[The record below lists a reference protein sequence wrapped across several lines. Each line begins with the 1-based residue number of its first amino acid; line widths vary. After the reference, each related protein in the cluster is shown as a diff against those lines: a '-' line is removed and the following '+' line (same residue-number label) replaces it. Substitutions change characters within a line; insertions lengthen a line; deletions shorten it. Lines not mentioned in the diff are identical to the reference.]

1 MVLVIGKN
9 MRLCLYIPPTSLAKI
24 QFSNTSLFSQWGLFN
39 QSLLNIGLKAKM
51 QTFYTISFWSYL
63 KDFHVCVMMLFFY
76 YIAVCFLVCWFPFFL
91 CNTWSGIMMELNLPH
106 LEPSM
111 TLFLLTTWLGYIN
124 SILNPFIY
132 TIYNREFRK
141 AFRKLFKTVRE
152 EKKPK
157 T

>member
-1 MVLVIGKN
+1 MKICDSVYISPVPHNQRSSSVILQKFQAEISD
-9 MRLCLYIPPTSLAKI
+9 LK
-24 QFSNTSLFSQWGLFN
+24 LFT
-39 QSLLNIGLKAKM
+39 QSW
-51 QTFYTISFWSYL
+51 SFWSYL
-63 KDFHVCVMMLFFY
+63 KDFHVCVMLYFY
-76 YIAVCFLVCWFPFFL
+76 AIAVCFLVCWFPFFL

-106 LEPSM
+106 MEPSM